1 MTSPDG
7 VMMTSSE
14 EAMANEGDKSRV
26 GEGSRGNRGEG
37 VGKSS
42 STEGVEEMGV
52 GDDSTT
58 AEGLDGRRAVE
69 LESVGMTESLPETMD
84 DVMAG

>member
-14 EAMANEGDKSRV
+14 EALANEGDKSRV
-26 GEGSRGNRGEG
+26 GEGSRGSRGEG

-42 STEGVEEMGV
+42 STEGEEEMGV
-52 GDDSTT
+52 GDDSTA
-58 AEGLDGRRAVE
+58 AEGLKGGRVVE
-69 LESVGMTESLPETMD
+69 LESVGMTESLPEMMD
-84 DVMAG
+84 DVMTG